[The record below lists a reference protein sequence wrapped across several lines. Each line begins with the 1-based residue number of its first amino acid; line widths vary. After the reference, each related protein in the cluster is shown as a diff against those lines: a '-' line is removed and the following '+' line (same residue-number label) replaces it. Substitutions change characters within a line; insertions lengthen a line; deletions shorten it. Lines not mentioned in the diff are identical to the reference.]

1 MVTLI
6 TTVLGVIF
14 KVVQLGAK
22 IALNRTT
29 VILTFVA
36 TIGTT
41 IALVYDSLTDVNGF
55 LSNVVSAISAA
66 SFSISA
72 WVQGNEY
79 AQMIGYALSI
89 DTLVDGAVSTFIFIV
104 CTLTGFLVTALFGVF
119 VSILPLLSDLAISA
133 LKHQMARSVSSVTS

>member
-36 TIGTT
+36 TIGIT
-41 IALVYDSLTDVNGF
+41 IGLIYDSLTDVNGF

-133 LKHQMARSVSSVTS
+133 LKHQMASSVSSVSS